1 MELDSL
7 ELKVSAEA
15 QSAEKAL
22 DSLIGKLQSFSKA
35 LGGINTTS
43 ISKNLE
49 NLAKVG
55 GLKTVTKEVEDL
67 GKTVDNVGKKKTKT
81 DVKVDVKQG
90 LEAIKELQS
99 KFSDIGKGTQFNGN
113 LSSLEKE
120 YDKLSAKLDKLA
132 EREQKALATG
142 NASTNNKAFQSLQYD
157 IANTINKLAEL
168 ETKIQSVKNQ
178 NTSQTANIPIFCF
191 F

>member
-22 DSLIGKLQSFSKA
+22 DSLIGKLQSFSKV

-81 DVKVDVKQG
+81 EVKVNVKQG
-90 LEAIKELQS
+90 LEAIAELQ
-99 KFSDIGKGTQFNGN
+99 KRFENADKDISFTGSTKQ
-113 LSSLEKE
+113 LEKQ
-120 YDKLSAKLDKLA
+120 YDRLSNSLSKLFAKENAALDLGK
-132 EREQKALATG
+132 
-142 NASTNNKAFQSLQYD
+142 ASTGDEKFVKLERNIQS
-157 IANTINKLAEL
+157 TINQLDTLKS
-168 ETKIQSVKNQ
+168 KI
-178 NTSQTANIPIFCF
+178 TFP
-191 F
+191 

>member
-55 GLKTVTKEVEDL
+55 GLKAVTKEVEDL

-99 KFSDIGKGTQFNGN
+99 KFSNIGKGTQFNGN
-113 LSSLEKE
+113 LSSLE
-120 YDKLSAKLDKLA
+120 
-132 EREQKALATG
+132 
-142 NASTNNKAFQSLQYD
+142 
-157 IANTINKLAEL
+157 
-168 ETKIQSVKNQ
+168 
-178 NTSQTANIPIFCF
+178 
-191 F
+191 

>member
-81 DVKVDVKQG
+81 EVKVDVKQG
-90 LEAIKELQS
+90 LEAIAELQ
-99 KFSDIGKGTQFNGN
+99 KKYANVGRGAQFSGTTTQ
-113 LSSLEKE
+113 LEKQ
-120 YDKLSAKLDKLA
+120 YNKLSADL
-132 EREQKALATG
+132 
-142 NASTNNKAFQSLQYD
+142 
-157 IANTINKLAEL
+157 NKLLLKEDEFL
-168 ETKIQSVKNQ
+168 NRGK
-178 NTSQTANIPIFCF
+178 ANIKSTSFDSLEYKVY
-191 F
+191 

>member
-22 DSLIGKLQSFSKA
+22 DNLIGKLQSFSKA

-81 DVKVDVKQG
+81 EVKVDVKQG

-99 KFSDIGKGTQFNGN
+99 KFSNIGKVRPKKIAEYVHTRCCKQVDMYNGTVKVQRFASVLDAAKFIGKPNAQVN
-113 LSSLEKE
+113 I
-120 YDKLSAKLDKLA
+120 SAC
-132 EREQKALATG
+132 ALGKRKSAYG
-142 NASTNNKAFQSLQYD
+142 YGWVYID
-157 IANTINKLAEL
+157 
-168 ETKIQSVKNQ
+168 
-178 NTSQTANIPIFCF
+178 
-191 F
+191 

>member
-99 KFSDIGKGTQFNGN
+99 KFSNIGKGTQFNGN

-168 ETKIQSVKNQ
+168 
-178 NTSQTANIPIFCF
+178 
-191 F
+191 